1 LAAGAFEVYIH
12 SMKAELSAAA
22 IAEMDGCVCFA
33 LRRAARTLTRFY
45 DRAFRAHRLRATQFT
60 ILVAAYKHGRAPL
73 AEVAERLGMDRT
85 TLLRNV
91 RPLARRRLVEVSPA
105 ADSKRTEIRATPAGR
120 ALVVRLYPEW
130 KKAQVHALEALGDQD
145 LSRSLDALGAMVR
158 ASR

>member
-1 LAAGAFEVYIH
+1 
-12 SMKAELSAAA
+12 MKAGLSAAA

-45 DRAFRAHRLRATQFT
+45 DRAFRPHRLRATQFP
-60 ILVAAYKHGRAPL
+60 ILVAAYKHGTAPL
-73 AEVAERLGMDRT
+73 AALAERLEMDRT

-91 RPLARRRLVEVSPA
+91 RPLARRRLVEVSLG

-158 ASR
+158 SAR

>member
-1 LAAGAFEVYIH
+1 
-12 SMKAELSAAA
+12 MKGELSAAA
-22 IAEMDGCVCFA
+22 IAEMEGCVCSA

-45 DRAFRAHRLRATQFT
+45 DRAFRVHRLRATQVP
-60 ILVAAYKHGRAPL
+60 ILVAAYKHGTAPL

-91 RPLARRRLVEVSPA
+91 RPLARRRLVDVSLGA
-105 ADSKRTEIRATPAGR
+105 NSKRTEIRATPAGR

-145 LSRSLDALGAMVR
+145 LFRSLSALGAMDRPVR
-158 ASR
+158 